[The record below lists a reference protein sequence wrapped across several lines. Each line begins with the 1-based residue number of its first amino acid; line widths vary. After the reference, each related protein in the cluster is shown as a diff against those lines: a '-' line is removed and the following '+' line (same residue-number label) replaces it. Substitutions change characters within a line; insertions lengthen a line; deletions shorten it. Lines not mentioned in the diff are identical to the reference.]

1 MQKGRQVPTL
11 QLFTFPDTGITVQL
25 HKVSPL
31 LRDDID
37 AMLRRQFPPPDP
49 PLNTV
54 PSGFGD
60 GAPRQEPNEA
70 DPNYQM
76 ALARWR
82 IEHINRTGDKL
93 MELAIRSY
101 IVCDVDH
108 EAVARLRASMQ
119 ALGVELDPDDAYVYI
134 SRICI
139 GTPDDQ
145 RDLSTALFTR
155 AAALRE
161 AAQAHKDTF
170 PGDVSGQADRQ
181 DPNAP
186 IGTPV

>member
-37 AMLRRQFPPPDP
+37 AMLRRQFPPPQP
-49 PLNTV
+49 PLNVV

-60 GAPRQEPNEA
+60 GATRQEPNEA
-70 DPNYQM
+70 DPDHQQ
-76 ALARWR
+76 ALMRWQ
-82 IEHINRTGDKL
+82 IEHINRMGQKL
-93 MELAIRSY
+93 MDLAIRNY
-101 IVCDVDH
+101 VECEVDH
-108 EAVARLRASMQ
+108 EAVAELRAAMQ
-119 ALGVELDPDDAYVYI
+119 AMGVELDPDDKYVYV

-145 RDLSTALFTR
+145 RDFSNALFTR

-161 AAQAHKDTF
+161 AVQAHKATF
-170 PGDVSGQADRQ
+170 PDNLPGEADRQ
-181 DPNAP
+181 DPDA
-186 IGTPV
+186 